1 MHPLRSWLPWAVLLC
16 CLLFTLGGT
25 TYVSHVAQKQDT
37 DRFDRAVRDI
47 QTELEQRIESSI
59 TLLRAGRA
67 LFAANEEISQSEF
80 AQYVANMELRSR
92 FPGVQGIGFSQRVS
106 AANVPRLE
114 QELRGEGLERFT
126 VWPTVP
132 VRDEYHSIVYL
143 EPLDERN
150 RVALG
155 YDMWTEAVRREAML
169 RAWGTGLPVASG
181 KVTLVQEI
189 DEPRQPGFLI
199 YLPVYRG
206 DPRPATAE
214 ERRKTL
220 IGFIYIP
227 FRAQALLQSV
237 LRSLN
242 HEHLVVRFF
251 DGPRVSPEALL
262 FDSANENPNVAV
274 SPSLMKTAPLSI
286 AGRPWTVSVTAQPVF
301 VGTSARLVPIIFGLG
316 IGISVLLFLLTRA
329 EAQAGAE
336 SERIARDLR
345 QSEEALQVASRA
357 KDEFLATLSHE
368 LRTPLNAI
376 LGWARMLRLG
386 HLEESRRVTALEV
399 IERNARAQVQLIE
412 DLLDVSR
419 IITGKLRLDMKPIA
433 VNPVV
438 EEAVNTV
445 RPSAD
450 AKGVRL
456 ICQTDPDVGAIFA
469 APDRLQQIIWNLLSN
484 AIKFTPAGGLV
495 ELRAARVGKTV
506 RLTVRDT
513 GVGIQPAFLPHVFER
528 FRQADS
534 TTTRSHSGV
543 GLGLAIVRHLVE
555 LHGGTI
561 SAASEGEGKGATFT
575 VTFPVRETVNAA
587 PAEDRGFVSGGEL
600 DYAGRSLTGL
610 RVLVVDDEQ
619 DARDLAA
626 QALAQ
631 HGARVDVACSV
642 PEALEVLDRSSID
655 VIVTDLAMPGQDGF
669 VLMQHLRH
677 QGSPRFRFLPVIAV
691 TAYARSEDRERVM
704 SEGFQGFMA
713 KPVEFDRLA
722 VMVAQL
728 AGRTA

>member
-1 MHPLRSWLPWAVLLC
+1 
-16 CLLFTLGGT
+16 
-25 TYVSHVAQKQDT
+25 
-37 DRFDRAVRDI
+37 
-47 QTELEQRIESSI
+47 
-59 TLLRAGRA
+59 
-67 LFAANEEISQSEF
+67 
-80 AQYVANMELRSR
+80 
-92 FPGVQGIGFSQRVS
+92 
-106 AANVPRLE
+106 
-114 QELRGEGLERFT
+114 
-126 VWPTVP
+126 
-132 VRDEYHSIVYL
+132 
-143 EPLDERN
+143 
-150 RVALG
+150 
-155 YDMWTEAVRREAML
+155 
-169 RAWGTGLPVASG
+169 
-181 KVTLVQEI
+181 VTLVQEI
-189 DEPRQPGFLI
+189 DEPKRPGFLI
-199 YLPVYRG
+199 FLPVYRG
-206 DPRPATAE
+206 NPMPPTEE
-214 ERRKTL
+214 ERRNTL

-227 FRAQALLQSV
+227 FRAHDLLQRVVS
-237 LRSLN
+237 SLDQK
-242 HEHLVVRFF
+242 HLVVRIY
-251 DGPRVSPEALL
+251 DGPQAAPAALV
-262 FDSANENPNVAV
+262 FDSAGNVPNVAV
-274 SPSLMKTAPLSI
+274 SSSLVKTDMLTL
-286 AGRPWTVSVTAQPVF
+286 AGRPWTVSVAAQPVF
-301 VGTSARLVPIIFGLG
+301 AGASARLVPIIFGLG

-336 SERIARDLR
+336 AERVARDLR

-376 LGWARMLRLG
+376 LGWTRMLRLG

-433 VNPVV
+433 VNPVI

-456 ICQTDPDVGAIFA
+456 IYQTDPDVGAIFA

-484 AIKFTPAGGLV
+484 AIKFTSAGGLV
-495 ELRAARVGKTV
+495 ELRATRIGNTV

-575 VTFPVRETVNAA
+575 VTFPVREMVSEATVDHPPA
-587 PAEDRGFVSGGEL
+587 PGREL
-600 DYAGRSLTGL
+600 GYAGRSLDGL

-626 QALAQ
+626 QALAA
-631 HGARVDVACSV
+631 HGARVDVASSV
-642 PEALEVLDRSSID
+642 PEALDVLDRGSVDI
-655 VIVTDLAMPGQDGF
+655 VVTDLAMPGEDGF
-669 VLMQHLRH
+669 ALMQHLRR

-691 TAYARSEDRERVM
+691 TAYARPEDRERVM
-704 SEGFQGFMA
+704 SEGFQGFVA

-722 VMVAQL
+722 IMVAQL
-728 AGRTA
+728 AGRTGVTAKT